1 MRTGRIMS
9 ASSSEEQLS
18 KRCMGAEGQGSLLLN
33 ATPREAAQLIF
44 FSAEGI
50 LGAFTPDKQRRL
62 FHRDSNTVS
71 LFNLSHH
78 ECFLTTL
85 QLEADHC
92 LRTPFA
98 FSLGCALLRLIC
110 TSSVRAAVRAQDD
123 VGAKHIVSQPRPSAI
138 RQLPHRCPPASATFP
153 HRDVFTSTARL
164 GIFSGMEPQS
174 TYLGETNTSGLGSR
188 AEGMV
193 N

>member
-62 FHRDSNTVS
+62 FLRAS
-71 LFNLSHH
+71 
-78 ECFLTTL
+78 TL
-85 QLEADHC
+85 QLESNHC
-92 LRTPFA
+92 LHTPFA

-123 VGAKHIVSQPRPSAI
+123 VGAKHVVSQPRPSAI

-153 HRDVFTSTARL
+153 QRDVFTSTARL